1 MKLNNHTRNLL
12 RFAGIKTASFLV
24 SAILST
30 VKIKTKNQEALLKLN
45 QEGKNFVLSFW
56 HGSMVIGWY
65 LHKNLN
71 CSALVSKSKDGDVLT
86 HVLEKWGY
94 KVVRGSSHIGGNEA
108 LIMLLDLIEQNYS
121 VAVTPDGPTG
131 PIHKMKAGAVIV
143 AKRENVPLVLVGIGC
158 NRKIIFKSW
167 DKFEMPLPF
176 SKGSVVYS
184 DPIYIEQNLNYDD
197 TNKKILECEEIL
209 NRIQKE
215 AIENC

>member
-1 MKLNNHTRNLL
+1 MKLNNSTRKIL
-12 RFAGIKTASFLV
+12 RYAGIKTASFLV
-24 SAILST
+24 NAILNT
-30 VKIKTKNQEALLKLN
+30 VRIRTRNQEVLHNLQK
-45 QEGKNFVLSFW
+45 EGRNFVMSFW

-65 LHKNLN
+65 LHKNHN

-94 KVVRGSSHIGGNEA
+94 KVVRGSSHVGGNEA
-108 LIMLLDLIEQNYS
+108 LVMLLDLIEQNYS

-143 AKRENVPLVLVGIGC
+143 AKRENVPLILVGIGSS
-158 NRKIIFKSW
+158 RKIVFKSW

-176 SKGSVVYS
+176 SRGLVVYS

-215 AIENC
+215 AVENC